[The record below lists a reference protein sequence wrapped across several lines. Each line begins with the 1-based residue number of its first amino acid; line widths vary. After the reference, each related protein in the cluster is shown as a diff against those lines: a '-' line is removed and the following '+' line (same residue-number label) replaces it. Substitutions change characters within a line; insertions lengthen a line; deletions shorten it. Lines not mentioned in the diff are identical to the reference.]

1 MNMPAAAMKS
11 PGMRKIG
18 VKMTGPASLE
28 NISTTMS
35 QTCENVS
42 VTPMSTESRSCVKR
56 AMMRDAGVS
65 SSHLGKAH
73 VSTEVRK

>member
-1 MNMPAAAMKS
+1 MNKPAAAMPS

-18 VKMTGPASLE
+18 VKITGPASFE

-35 QTCENVS
+35 QTPEKLF

-56 AMMRDAGVS
+56 EMMRDVGVS
-65 SSHLGKAH
+65 SSHLVK
-73 VSTEVRK
+73 RPMLI